1 MRAPGRLLVLLTA
14 MAGALAM
21 TARAGGPVASLLDP
35 YFRIQ
40 DALVDDRIDTVKA
53 DAALVQQH
61 ATTLGDD
68 GKEIAAA
75 AVELGRAGDVAAA
88 RLAFGKL
95 SDAVIAYSEHTRT
108 SPGNDVV
115 TMYCPMAKKSW
126 MQKGEKVRNPY
137 YGKAM
142 PDCGEKKKVG

>member
-1 MRAPGRLLVLLTA
+1 MQPRVRLFSFLIVIAALTVI
-14 MAGALAM
+14 
-21 TARAGGPVASLLDP
+21 ARAGGPVTTLLDP

-40 DALVDDRIDTVKA
+40 DALVDDRLDTIKA
-53 DAALVQQH
+53 DAALVEQH

-68 GKEIAAA
+68 GKGIATAAA
-75 AVELGRAGDVAAA
+75 ELGRAADLAAA

-95 SDAVIAYSEHTRT
+95 SDAVIAYSERTRT
-108 SPGNDVV
+108 SPGDDVV
-115 TMYCPMAKKSW
+115 TMYCPMVKKSW

-142 PDCGEKKKVG
+142 PGCGEKK